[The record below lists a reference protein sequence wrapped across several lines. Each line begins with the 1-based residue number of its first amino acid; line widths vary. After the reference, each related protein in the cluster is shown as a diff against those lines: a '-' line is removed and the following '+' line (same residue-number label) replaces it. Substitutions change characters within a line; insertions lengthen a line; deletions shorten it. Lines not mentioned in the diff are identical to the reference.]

1 MQRILDL
8 DLDAFVYG
16 TAHFRDSDSP
26 RLDSE
31 EFPAWE
37 LGKLTAFLE
46 THCLLDGPRPGFAVE
61 HHGELFFRWRD
72 AIDTGVLV
80 PPFHVTHVDAHAD
93 LGLGDAGYVHLLT
106 ELLAA
111 PVDARRDP
119 RVGNG
124 GLGDGNYL
132 AFAIANQ
139 WISGL
144 DYVIG
149 GRHKDLE
156 DDATHPWRP
165 GDLLVYL
172 FENFDP
178 DTRTIRLPLLDP
190 QNLRKNLLS
199 TDQLH
204 PLALE
209 PPVPFSWEVNQHFQA
224 PAPFDLVCLAR
235 SPGFTPETAD
245 VLYDAIRT
253 RFIDEGAGRAD
264 RRGNDRPG
272 DTRERQ

>member
-8 DLDAFVYG
+8 DLDAFVHG

-26 RLDSE
+26 RLDPE

-37 LGKLTAFLE
+37 LSRLTAFLE
-46 THCLLDGPRPGFAVE
+46 EQCLLDGSRAGFAVE

-72 AIDTGVLV
+72 AIDAGVLV
-80 PPFHVTHVDAHAD
+80 PPFHVTHIDAHAD

-106 ELLAA
+106 ELLAL
-111 PVDARRDP
+111 PVGQRRDP
-119 RVGNG
+119 RVGDG
-124 GLGDGNYL
+124 GLGAGNYL
-132 AFAIANQ
+132 AFAIANR

-149 GRHKDLE
+149 GRR
-156 DDATHPWRP
+156 DDVDDETTFAGRP

-172 FENFDP
+172 FENFDL

-190 QNLRKNLLS
+190 QNLRENLLS
-199 TDQLH
+199 TDQLR

-209 PPVPFSWEVNQHFQA
+209 PPVPFSWEVIPQYQA
-224 PAPFDLVCLAR
+224 ATPFDLVCLAR

-245 VLYDAIRT
+245 VLHDAIREQ
-253 RFIDEGAGRAD
+253 FIDEQALLS
-264 RRGNDRPG
+264 
-272 DTRERQ
+272 

>member
-26 RLDSE
+26 RLDAE

-37 LGKLTAFLE
+37 LSELTAFLE
-46 THCLLDGPRPGFAVE
+46 TKCLLDGPRPGFAVE

-72 AIDTGVLV
+72 AIDASVLV
-80 PPFHVTHVDAHAD
+80 PPFHVTHIDAHAD

-111 PVDARRDP
+111 PVDQRRDP
-119 RVGNG
+119 RVGDA

-139 WISGL
+139 WISAL

-149 GRHKDLE
+149 GRHGDLN
-156 DDATHPWRP
+156 DDTTHTGRP

-172 FENFDP
+172 FENFDLNS
-178 DTRTIRLPLLDP
+178 RTMRLPLLEP
-190 QNLRKNLLS
+190 QNLRENLLS
-199 TDQLH
+199 TDQLR

-209 PPVPFSWEVNQHFQA
+209 PPVAFGWEVIQQYHA
-224 PAPFDLVCLAR
+224 TAPFDLVCVAR
-235 SPGFTPETAD
+235 SPGFTPDTAD
-245 VLYDAIRT
+245 VLYDAIRET
-253 RFIDEGAGRAD
+253 FIDEQALRS
-264 RRGNDRPG
+264 
-272 DTRERQ
+272 